1 VRSRDRRHDAAVRY
15 LLGELTEKECDELE
29 QAYFSRE
36 RGFEELRAIE
46 DELIDSYVAG
56 ELSTA
61 QRRRFESRFRAREQ
75 RDGIEFARVLKEALR
90 DDATGPARPERRWRI
105 SWLPVAAALLVLA
118 AAWLGFRAWGPRE
131 AARNLGNGPP
141 RQIEAPHGAQQT
153 LAESSPRVEGGRD
166 GASGRSSREG
176 VGPGSPAPG
185 TAPSR
190 AVSVTLAAGL
200 VRDAGGMRRIVVPL
214 DVERVLFTLVLE
226 EGAAK
231 SYQAVLQRVSGE
243 DLLHR
248 GPLDARGRGP
258 GLSVVVPVP
267 ASVLAA
273 GDYVLLLKS
282 GDPAGR
288 FDDQAEY
295 AFRVIRGR

>member
-1 VRSRDRRHDAAVRY
+1 VRSGDRQHAAAVRY

-36 RGFEELRAIE
+36 GGFEELRAIE

-90 DDATGPARPERRWRI
+90 DDATGPARPERRRGI
-105 SWLPVAAALLVLA
+105 SWLTVAAALLVLA
-118 AAWLGFRAWGPRE
+118 AAWLGLRAWGPRE
-131 AARNLGNGPP
+131 VATRNLGTGPT
-141 RQIEAPHGAQQT
+141 RQIEAPHGARQT
-153 LAESSPRVEGGRD
+153 MPESSPRIEGGRD
-166 GASGRSSREG
+166 ASGRSSRERS
-176 VGPGSPAPG
+176 GPGSPAPA
-185 TAPSR
+185 TARSR

-200 VRDAGGMRRIVVPL
+200 VREAGGMKRIVVPL
-214 DVERVLFTLVLE
+214 DVERVLFTLVLDD
-226 EGAAK
+226 GAAK
-231 SYQAVLQRVSGE
+231 SYQAVLQRASGE

-248 GPLDARGRGP
+248 GPLDAQARGP

-267 ASVLAA
+267 AGLLVA
-273 GDYVLLLKS
+273 GDYVLVLKS
-282 GDPAGR
+282 RDPAGR
-288 FDDQAEY
+288 VDDQAEY
-295 AFRVIRGR
+295 AFRVIRGE